1 MNDAQTDA
9 RAAGAAG
16 LAALERGELE
26 AAGELLAR
34 ANAAGAGDARTW
46 YGLALVHRGRGT
58 ADEENAALDEVLR
71 LEPRHLP
78 ALIAKGDHYARAGDL
93 RAASS
98 YYGAVLKL
106 APGQP
111 GFAAQWDGELRR
123 IESACQRIAQE
134 FEAHLRAALAAG
146 DISSSNPSRFDHAFD
161 LLLGKRQVY
170 LQQPKHFFYPELPH
184 VQFYDRRAFAWAEKL
199 QRCTEII
206 RAELQAVLAT
216 GAAGFEPYIQREANR
231 PAFNPRG
238 LQDNPNWSAF
248 YLIRSGT
255 EVPANALRCP
265 GTLAAL
271 REVPMCEIEG
281 RTPAV
286 LFSLLR
292 PGAHIPA
299 HHGFMNARL
308 VCHLPL
314 IIPPDCALRVGN
326 ETRAWREGELL
337 MFDDT
342 IEHEAWNK
350 SSQLRVVLIFDVW
363 RPELSREEQRLI
375 TTMLAAIDRFGGTRV
390 EWKD

>member
-1 MNDAQTDA
+1 MNDPQTA

-16 LAALERGELE
+16 LAALERGDLK
-26 AAGELLAR
+26 AAGELLAS
-34 ANAAGAGDARTW
+34 ATATGAADARTW
-46 YGLALVHRGRGT
+46 YGLALVHRDRG
-58 ADEENAALDEVLR
+58 AAAQEDAALDEVLK

-78 ALIAKGDHYARAGDL
+78 ALIGKGDRYAKSGDL

-106 APGQP
+106 APAQP
-111 GFAAQWDGELRR
+111 GFAVQWRAELQR
-123 IESACQRIAQE
+123 IEGACQRIAQT
-134 FEAHLRAALAAG
+134 FEAHLREALPSGDAG
-146 DISSSNPSRFDHAFD
+146 GTGTARFNHALD
-161 LLLGKRQVY
+161 LLLGKRQIY
-170 LQQPKHFFYPELPH
+170 FQQPKHFFYPELPQ
-184 VQFYDRRAFAWAEKL
+184 VQFYERAAFPWAEKL
-199 QRCTEII
+199 ERSTEVI
-206 RAELQAVLAT
+206 RAELQAVLAA
-216 GAAGFEPYIQREANR
+216 GATGFEPYIQREANR

-248 YLIRSGT
+248 YLIKSGAP
-255 EVPANALRCP
+255 VPANAARCP

-271 REVPMCEIEG
+271 HDVPMCQIEG

-286 LFSLLR
+286 LFSMLR
-292 PGAHIPA
+292 PGAHIPP

-314 IIPPDCALRVGN
+314 IVPPECALRVGN
-326 ETRAWREGELL
+326 ETRAWREGELV

-342 IEHEAWNK
+342 IEHEAWNR

-363 RPELSREEQRLI
+363 RPELSADEQALI
-375 TTMLAAIDRFGGTRV
+375 ATMLAAIDRFGGERV